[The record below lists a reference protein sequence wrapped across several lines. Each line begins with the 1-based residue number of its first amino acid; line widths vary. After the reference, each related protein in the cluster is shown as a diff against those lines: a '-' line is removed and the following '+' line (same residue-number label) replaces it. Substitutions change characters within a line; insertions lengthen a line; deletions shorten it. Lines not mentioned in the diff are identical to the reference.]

1 VSNRI
6 VRINELVQREIS
18 DILRQRHAAEAVSI
32 TISEVRVAP
41 DLRDGRV
48 FVAIL
53 GDAEAVADRFRW
65 IQRLAPE
72 IRGELANRIVLKFL
86 PHLTYVLDKSSDRV
100 ARLLRA
106 LDQVEPARES
116 EERTDESHGE
126 ILS

>member
-18 DILRQRHAAEAVSI
+18 DILRQRHTAEAVSI
-32 TISEVRVAP
+32 TISEVRIAP

-53 GDAEAVADRFRW
+53 GDAAAVAERFRW
-65 IQRLAPE
+65 LQRKAPE
-72 IRGELANRIVLKFL
+72 IREELAKRIVIKFL
-86 PHLTYVLDKSSDRV
+86 PHLTYVLDNSSDRV

-106 LDQVEPARES
+106 LDQIEEPKP
-116 EERTDESHGE
+116 DETPAGPDHGK

>member
-18 DILRQRHAAEAVSI
+18 DILRQRHTAESVAI
-32 TISEVRVAP
+32 TIAEVRIAP

-53 GDAEAVADRFRW
+53 GDAATVADRFRW
-65 IQRLAPE
+65 LQRRSGE
-72 IRGELANRIVLKFL
+72 IRAELAKRVVMKFL
-86 PHLTYVLDKSSDRV
+86 PHLTYVLDKSTDRV

-106 LDQVEPARES
+106 LDEVPVTEDPAEPS
-116 EERTDESHGE
+116 DGE
-126 ILS
+126 VLP

>member
-18 DILRQRHAAEAVSI
+18 DILRRRHAAEAVAI

-48 FVAIL
+48 FVAIV
-53 GDAEAVADRFRW
+53 GDEATVTDRFRW
-65 IQRLAPE
+65 LQKRASE
-72 IRGELANRIVLKFL
+72 IREELAKRIVLKFL

-100 ARLLRA
+100 ARLLHA
-106 LDQVEPARES
+106 MDQIEQPAEAPSES
-116 EERTDESHGE
+116 GDE
-126 ILS
+126 

>member
-18 DILRQRHAAEAVSI
+18 DILRRRHASEAVAI

-48 FVAIL
+48 FVAII
-53 GDAEAVADRFRW
+53 GDDAAVADRFRW
-65 IQRLAPE
+65 LQGRAPE
-72 IRGELANRIVLKFL
+72 IREELGRRIVLKFL
-86 PHLTYVLDKSSDRV
+86 PHLTYVLDKSAEKV
-100 ARLLRA
+100 ARVLSA
-106 LDQVEPARES
+106 LDEIEHQQPAGPS
-116 EERTDESHGE
+116 PDPSHGK

>member
-1 VSNRI
+1 MSNRI

-18 DILRQRHAAEAVSI
+18 DILRKRHAAEAVSI

-53 GDAEAVADRFRW
+53 GDADAVADRFRW
-65 IQRLAPE
+65 LQRKAPE
-72 IRGELANRIVLKFL
+72 IREELSKRIVLKFL
-86 PHLTYVLDKSSDRV
+86 PRLTYVLDKSSDRV

-106 LDQVEPARES
+106 MDQIEEPKEGAPAGDPS
-116 EERTDESHGE
+116 NGE

>member
-18 DILRQRHAAEAVSI
+18 DILRRRHAAEAVAI

-48 FVAIL
+48 FVAIV
-53 GDAEAVADRFRW
+53 GDAASVADRFRW
-65 IQRLAPE
+65 IQRKAPE
-72 IRGELANRIVLKFL
+72 IRSELARRIVLKFL

-100 ARLLRA
+100 ARLLKA
-106 LDQVEPARES
+106 MDEVEQPAEQP
-116 EERTDESHGE
+116 EGAPADPGHG
-126 ILS
+126 